1 MMEDL
6 GNKVHIIIGKKVKK
20 EFFIPNK
27 RPITI
32 DQFKNLKIGKK
43 ISMYLN

>member
-6 GNKVHIIIGKKVKK
+6 GNKVHIIIGKKVEK
-20 EFFIPNK
+20 EFFPNK

-43 ISMYLN
+43 YQCI